1 VEEEEEER
9 SDAWLSHLETTASLW
24 MRCVRFETTTTTF
37 ALLDEWDGGLGRR
50 RGAWGVSTRNGCV
63 VSFF

>member
-37 ALLDEWDGGLGRR
+37 ALLDE
-50 RGAWGVSTRNGCV
+50 
-63 VSFF
+63 